1 MDLADKA
8 MAVGQLW
15 IEFRFD
21 EDFSPF
27 MKYNDLGCPLA
38 HMISEGIVKEV
49 TPLGE
54 QMINETFKML
64 LDLLEVT
71 LEEWS
76 ELEDRSLVSILDFA
90 NRKKQN

>member
-1 MDLADKA
+1 MKLADKA
-8 MAVGQLW
+8 QVVGQLW

-21 EDFSPF
+21 TDFAPF

-38 HMISEGIVKEV
+38 HMLTEGIVKEV
-49 TPLGE
+49 TPHGE

-64 LDLLEVT
+64 LDLFEVT

-76 ELEDRSLVSILDFA
+76 ELEDRRLTSLLDFA
-90 NRKKQN
+90 NQKKCN